1 MTRRIAV
8 WGPPVGEASAAAGS
22 ASSWTRAA
30 PSLVVLF
37 LMLQRFWKSGMTA
50 GAVK

>member
-1 MTRRIAV
+1 LAI
-8 WGPPVGEASAAAGS
+8 VGSLVS
-22 ASSWTRAA
+22 VV
-30 PSLVVLF
+30 PLVVLF